1 MTDGF
6 TSALIDFETSE
17 RFVSLRRA
25 LEVESVGINQLT
37 LAPGQRGRIHRHGRQ
52 EEIYLVLAGSLTI
65 VIERE
70 PHELGAGSVARVAPQ
85 LRRQLVNGGD
95 EPCIVVAVGA
105 ADGYVGR
112 DGEAFASWDEMEG
125 RPPQEVPLPDDLPSS

>member
-6 TSALIDFETSE
+6 RSARIDFEAFE

-37 LAPGQRGRIHRHGRQ
+37 LAPRERGRIHRHQRQ
-52 EEIYLVLAGSLTI
+52 EEIYLVLAGTLTI
-65 VIERE
+65 VIEGE
-70 PHELGAGSVARVAPQ
+70 PHELGAGMVARVAPHV
-85 LRRQLVNGGD
+85 RRQLVNAGD
-95 EPCIVVAVGA
+95 ERCVVVAVGA

-112 DGEAFASWDEMEG
+112 DGEAFASWDETEG
-125 RPPQEVPLPDDLPSS
+125 RPPQELPLPDDLPAS